1 MTDFGYVNSL
11 FTSYIVNAMEVSGA
25 EKKSPPGSIPKK
37 CCQLEAGDLNITST
51 WKIVNDKLLHNTIST
66 TSFKESSGR
75 AELEDVVSLETCIR
89 LEGNVHD
96 KREPCNIDIKLNNGK
111 KIARIAIVSEA
122 FLIELYKQFGEYVS
136 TAHAEFIDE
145 FEQSAVYF
153 ADICLSPPTPEVS
166 IKFARLK
173 NPSTAMWLYG
183 IRLSLTDS
191 EPSTKSQEFDY
202 NVIGELLQSKAGSSS
217 KSNNWAKKILEKSEA
232 PVENL
237 NPELDSFYQN
247 FMGVNLDSSTH
258 IHFPHRQDSRTTAPR
273 KQNVECIGD
282 SADILDSNFKTYVD
296 NRLREM
302 EERLA
307 QRIDTINYKTNEK
320 LDDILKLLSN
330 RQN

>member
-37 CCQLEAGDLNITST
+37 CCQLQAGDLNITST

-66 TSFKESSGR
+66 TSFKESPGR

-96 KREPCNIDIKLNNGK
+96 KREPCNIDIKLNN
-111 KIARIAIVSEA
+111 
-122 FLIELYKQFGEYVS
+122 
-136 TAHAEFIDE
+136 
-145 FEQSAVYF
+145 
-153 ADICLSPPTPEVS
+153 DICLSPPTPEVS